1 MKKIRYGVRES
12 RHYGNDRMKK
22 SFQVIKQAR
31 EVLEIEAQGI
41 LNLVERIGPEFEQ
54 AADII
59 LGSKGR
65 VILTGMGKSG
75 IIGRKIAATL
85 NSTGTPS
92 LFLHPAE
99 AIHGDLGMV
108 TADDIV
114 IAISNSGYTKE
125 VITIL
130 PTLKSLGA
138 TIITFTG
145 DSESPVARESDVSID
160 VGVDREACPLGLAP
174 TTSTTAALAMGDALA
189 VVLVNRRRFN
199 RKDFKRFHPG
209 GSLGDRLS
217 VKVKEVMLTG
227 EQIPIVSL
235 GQTTEE
241 ALLEINRKKL
251 GASLVVDDGLVLRGI
266 VTDGDIRRSLVR
278 LRDIMGLKVEIVMS
292 TSPKM
297 IDEEKKA
304 ADAVA
309 IMERYAITVLPIVD
323 KAKRVKGIVHLHGL
337 LGGRE
342 FRING
347 A

>member
-1 MKKIRYGVRES
+1 
-12 RHYGNDRMKK
+12 MKK

-54 AADII
+54 AVDII

-92 LFLHPAE
+92 VFLHPAE

-114 IAISNSGYTKE
+114 FAISNSGYTKE
-125 VITIL
+125 LITIL

-138 TIITFTG
+138 KIITFTG

-199 RKDFKRFHPG
+199 RKDFRRFHPG